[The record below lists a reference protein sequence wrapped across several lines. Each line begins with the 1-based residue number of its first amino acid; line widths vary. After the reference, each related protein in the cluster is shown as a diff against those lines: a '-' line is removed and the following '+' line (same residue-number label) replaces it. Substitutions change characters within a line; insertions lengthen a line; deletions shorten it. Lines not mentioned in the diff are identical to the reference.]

1 MWVMFHLNA
10 NMMPVHDM
18 SRMEQ
23 QTADPTSATATSPT
37 IPVTPQNIQL
47 P

>member
-1 MWVMFHLNA
+1 
-10 NMMPVHDM
+10 MMPVHDM

-23 QTADPTSATATSPT
+23 QAAEPTSAPTVGVSTT